1 MTNRITLR
9 VQEIEGA
16 LAIALNQEEF
26 VVVHSHGE
34 RYLEPVLKEHGI
46 DLSVRSFPRLSLT
59 LVARDLERLLP

>member
-1 MTNRITLR
+1 MTNCITLR
-9 VQEIEGA
+9 VQEIEDA

-26 VVVHSHGE
+26 VVVHSDGE
-34 RYLEPVLKEHGI
+34 RYLEPILKEHGI

>member
-1 MTNRITLR
+1 MNNRIALR
-9 VQEIEGA
+9 VQEIEDA

-26 VVVHSHGE
+26 VVVHSDGE
-34 RYLEPVLKEHGI
+34 RYLEPILKEHGI